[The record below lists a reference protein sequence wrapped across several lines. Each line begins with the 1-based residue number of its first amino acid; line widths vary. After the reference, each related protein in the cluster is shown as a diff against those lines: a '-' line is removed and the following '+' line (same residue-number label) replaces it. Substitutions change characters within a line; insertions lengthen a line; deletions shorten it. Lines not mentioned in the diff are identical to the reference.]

1 MRALFISIDESIF
14 DRFVG
19 FLKLFPK
26 NKVRIEEIVC
36 NEALKSELAERK
48 TQAKKGEVIAHDE
61 FWSKAGL

>member
-1 MRALFISIDESIF
+1 MRALFISIDEGMY

-36 NEALKSELAERK
+36 DEALKSELVERK
-48 TQAKKGEVIAHDE
+48 AQVKKGEVIAHDE